1 MSMRQYLRQV
11 RVEIEDSDHVV
22 LVVEQLRVVF
32 DLRSERQSSASPST
46 VRIYNLSKASAS
58 HIAEP
63 GQIVQVWAGYG
74 DINGSAPLFRGEARR
89 VLQERNGLDRITT
102 IVLGGSDSAMSG
114 AIVTLSEEGPVGLR
128 EVIREIVDTMGLG
141 LEASSLDAVP
151 DEALADGYSFNG
163 AAKAALT
170 RLLEPRGI
178 TSYEVGGVMHF
189 AAGEGDAVEGEFLLN
204 RFTGLIGSPSVTENE
219 GARAKMALN
228 GSIELG
234 QTVQISSETLDGW
247 FEVTSIAHRG
257 DNWGGE
263 FVTEIEGARAEPSL
277 EGVPLV
283 RDFTQGVT

>member
-1 MSMRQYLRQV
+1 MRQYLRQV

-32 DLRSERQSSASPST
+32 DLRSEKQSSASPST

-63 GQIVQVWAGYG
+63 GQIVRVWAGYG
-74 DINGSAPLFRGEARR
+74 DINASDPLFRGEARR

-114 AIVTLSEEGPVGLR
+114 AIFTLSEEGPVGLR
-128 EVIREIVDTMGLG
+128 EVIREIVNTMGLG
-141 LEASSLDAVP
+141 LEAGSLDAVP
-151 DEALADGYSFNG
+151 DEALEDGYSFNG
-163 AAKAALT
+163 PAKTALT

-189 AAGEGDAVEGEFLLN
+189 AAGEGGAVGGEFRLN
-204 RFTGLIGSPSVTENE
+204 RFTGLIGSPSVTEND

-234 QTVQISSETLDGW
+234 QTVQISSEALDGW
-247 FEVTSIAHRG
+247 FEVRSIAHLG

-263 FVTEIEGARAEPSL
+263 FVTEIEGKRVEPSL
-277 EGVPLV
+277 EGVSLL
-283 RDFTQGVT
+283 RDFTQGVA